1 MIILLLVTTVSLIYA
16 EEGQIET
23 PRVAEST
30 SESEESN
37 PESQESSSSEQGS
50 NKANDNIYDVG
61 SDSDIV
67 PVEDIEL
74 EKYKNT
80 LYVGETLSLTAHI
93 LPTNATEQRI
103 SYKSSD
109 VAVATVSSTGTVT
122 GISPGSVS
130 IQLSAGDFVKS
141 IDLTVEIKTST
152 IKLSSSFVVLKPGEA
167 YQITAA
173 IYPENATH
181 NVLSYAALD
190 SKVAT
195 VSSTGLVTAHSCGTT
210 TVTVSNKDCISSATI
225 VVNER
230 IGKIGSKSEESGG
243 FTESSAEY
251 PLSITAKDIPVIKS
265 DVLRFLYDTR
275 QTLVVVGDGYELI
288 ITGDKIRNYNNE
300 IATSIDLHTTERG
313 LTMSLNNGSPLC
325 GAITLKLDGATN
337 SDNLYLHNASKD
349 AYQKVRRD
357 KENQW
362 VLTSPGTYLLT
373 DINMQ
378 RTSIVWWVLPVAG
391 GIVICFAAIYIV
403 TKKQHWF
410 W

>member
-1 MIILLLVTTVSLIYA
+1 MLLLVTAVSLIYA
-16 EEGQIET
+16 EEGKMET
-23 PRVAEST
+23 PRVTEST

-37 PESQESSSSEQGS
+37 SERQESSSPEQGS

-74 EKYKNT
+74 EKYEKT
-80 LYVGETLSLTAHI
+80 LYVGETLSLTARV

-210 TVTVSNKDCISSATI
+210 TVTVSNKDCIASATI

-230 IGKIGSKSEESGG
+230 TGKIGSKSEESGG

-251 PLSITAKDIPVIKS
+251 PLSITAKDIPVIES
-265 DVLRFLYDTR
+265 DVLKFLYDTQ

-288 ITGDKIRNYNNE
+288 IAGDKIRNYYNE
-300 IATSIDLHTTERG
+300 IATNIDLHTAEKG
-313 LTMSLNNGSPLC
+313 LTLNLNNGGPLC
-325 GAITLKLDGATN
+325 GAITLKMDGATN
-337 SDNLYLHNASKD
+337 ADDLYLYNASKD
-349 AYQKVRRD
+349 TYQKVRRD

-378 RTSIVWWVLPVAG
+378 RTSIVWWVLPAAG
-391 GIVICFAAIYIV
+391 VIVIGFAAIYII
-403 TKKQHWF
+403 TKKRYWF

>member
-1 MIILLLVTTVSLIYA
+1 MRKYERVFLPILIILLLVTTVSLIYA

-23 PRVAEST
+23 PRVTEST
-30 SESEESN
+30 SESEKSN
-37 PESQESSSSEQGS
+37 PERQESSSPEQGS

-74 EKYKNT
+74 EKYEKT
-80 LYVGETLSLTAHI
+80 LYVGETLSLTARV

-181 NVLSYAALD
+181 NVLS
-190 SKVAT
+190 
-195 VSSTGLVTAHSCGTT
+195 
-210 TVTVSNKDCISSATI
+210 
-225 VVNER
+225 
-230 IGKIGSKSEESGG
+230 
-243 FTESSAEY
+243 
-251 PLSITAKDIPVIKS
+251 
-265 DVLRFLYDTR
+265 
-275 QTLVVVGDGYELI
+275 
-288 ITGDKIRNYNNE
+288 
-300 IATSIDLHTTERG
+300 
-313 LTMSLNNGSPLC
+313 
-325 GAITLKLDGATN
+325 
-337 SDNLYLHNASKD
+337 
-349 AYQKVRRD
+349 
-357 KENQW
+357 
-362 VLTSPGTYLLT
+362 
-373 DINMQ
+373 
-378 RTSIVWWVLPVAG
+378 
-391 GIVICFAAIYIV
+391 
-403 TKKQHWF
+403 
-410 W
+410 